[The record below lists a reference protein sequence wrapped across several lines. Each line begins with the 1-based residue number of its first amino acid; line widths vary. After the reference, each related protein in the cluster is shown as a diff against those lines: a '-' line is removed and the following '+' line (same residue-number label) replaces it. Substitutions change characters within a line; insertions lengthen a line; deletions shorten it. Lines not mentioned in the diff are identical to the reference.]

1 MVRHMNVSNVFS
13 IVKFSKWMHSSVE
26 NQFSLVFNAFHYKFT
41 TQHSLRTMK
50 HLYQLHVGQCKS
62 SALLTYRRS
71 FSLICI
77 DGFLDYTVF
86 GRLRMSSDILR
97 AGRFDHSLIISPIGF
112 CEIWKISFIWEG
124 IRPHDR
130 LGTSVVS
137 TLCPQVKVDGD
148 EMQNK
153 GRTSMGAGLF
163 AAFTS

>member
-1 MVRHMNVSNVFS
+1 MQLMVRHMNVSNVFS

-26 NQFSLVFNAFHYKFT
+26 NQFNLVFNAFHYKFT

-97 AGRFDHSLIISPIGF
+97 AGRFDHSLIISPTGL
-112 CEIWKISFIWEG
+112 
-124 IRPHDR
+124 HDR

-163 AAFTS
+163 APFTS